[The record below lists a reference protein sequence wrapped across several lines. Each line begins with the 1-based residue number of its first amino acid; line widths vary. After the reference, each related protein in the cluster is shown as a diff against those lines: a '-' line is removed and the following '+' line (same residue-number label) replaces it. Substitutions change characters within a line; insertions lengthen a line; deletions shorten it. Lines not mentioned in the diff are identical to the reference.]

1 MNINFYR
8 LNGRMLISKEKIDG
22 LPVLSREE
30 AASFAGVACYA
41 GSLEK
46 GLSRKTFSVS
56 DASLLELE
64 KEGIELLMTS
74 KAASSEIDDIILRK
88 IGEGKLM
95 YVNTAYPDWK
105 EACSVRLP
113 KSWRINVVGMGD
125 VGGMLI
131 TGLRLLGGDAVESI
145 GIYDRDES
153 KMQRWLLEAGQI
165 YSQFDGRKYPPVRK
179 LGEDELFDC
188 DMIAFCIS
196 VGVPPVGQEGKD
208 VRMVQFEQN
217 SKIISE
223 YGRLACKAGFK
234 GIFAVVSDPVDPL
247 CKALYIASNMGE
259 DGDMHYRGLSPEQI
273 RGYGLGVMNARAV
286 YYSMQDE
293 RLAGYNEHG
302 RAFGPHGEGLVI
314 ANSISEY
321 DDELSQELTHK
332 AKHANIEVRN
342 TGFKPYI
349 APALSSGA
357 LSLLATIRG
366 EWHYSSTY
374 MGGVFIGAK
383 NRLTESGTDIERLD
397 LDDKLFERLKETY
410 EHLKAII

>member
-1 MNINFYR
+1 MAIKYYR
-8 LNGRMLISKEKIDG
+8 LNERMLISKEKIEG
-22 LPVLSREE
+22 LPSLSREE
-30 AASFAGVACYA
+30 AEAFEGLACFAGR
-41 GSLEK
+41 LEK
-46 GLSRKTFSVS
+46 GMSRRAFSVS

-64 KEGIELLMTS
+64 NEGIGLLKTGEE
-74 KAASSEIDDIILRK
+74 ASVEADDIILRK
-88 IGEGKLM
+88 IREGKLM
-95 YVNTAYPDWK
+95 YANTSYPNWR
-105 EACSVRLP
+105 EACRARLP

-125 VGGMLI
+125 VGGMLL
-131 TGLRLLGGDAVESI
+131 TGLRLLGGDDMESI

-153 KMQRWLLEAGQI
+153 KMQRWHLEAGQI
-165 YSQFDGRKYPPVRK
+165 YSQFDGKKYPPVRK

-188 DMIAFCIS
+188 DMIAFCVS
-196 VGVPPVGQEGKD
+196 VGVPPVGQAVKD

-217 SKIISE
+217 SKIIGE
-223 YGRLACKAGFK
+223 YGKMAYKAGFK

-247 CKALYIASNMGE
+247 CKALYIASNKGD
-259 DGDMHYRGLSPEQI
+259 DGQLHYGGLAPEQI

-286 YYSMQDE
+286 YYSMQNE
-293 RLAGYNEHG
+293 RLAGYKEHG

-314 ANSISEY
+314 ANSISDY
-321 DDELSQELTHK
+321 NDELSQELTQK

-357 LSLLATIRG
+357 LSLLSTIKG

-383 NRLTESGTDIERLD
+383 NRLTDSGTELERLD
-397 LDDKLFERLKETY
+397 LDDKLFERLTETY
-410 EHLKAII
+410 EHLKSII